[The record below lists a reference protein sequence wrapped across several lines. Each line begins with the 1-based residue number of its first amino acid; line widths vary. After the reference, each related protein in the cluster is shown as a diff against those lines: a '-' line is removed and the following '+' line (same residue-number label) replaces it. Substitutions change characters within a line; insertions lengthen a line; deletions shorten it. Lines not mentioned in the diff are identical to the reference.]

1 MKLLLLAMT
10 GGAIGSGARYLV
22 NVAYARTIGTAFPW
36 STLTVNV
43 IGCLLMGLVTELVM
57 RRLGG
62 SAEARTFLATGIL
75 GGFTTFSA
83 FALDFASLMKGQE
96 TLAALAYVIASVV
109 ASILA
114 VYAGLTLGKAA
125 F

>member
-22 NVAYARTIGTAFPW
+22 NVAYARVVGTTYPW
-36 STLTVNV
+36 STLTVNIV
-43 IGCLLMGLVTELVM
+43 GCLAMGLVTELVL

-62 SAEARTFLATGIL
+62 SAEARVFLATGIL

-83 FALDFASLMKGQE
+83 FALDFAALMRGGE
-96 TLAALAYVIASVV
+96 TFAALGYVFLSVVISIAAVIAG
-109 ASILA
+109 LA
-114 VYAGLTLGKAA
+114 LGKALW
-125 F
+125 